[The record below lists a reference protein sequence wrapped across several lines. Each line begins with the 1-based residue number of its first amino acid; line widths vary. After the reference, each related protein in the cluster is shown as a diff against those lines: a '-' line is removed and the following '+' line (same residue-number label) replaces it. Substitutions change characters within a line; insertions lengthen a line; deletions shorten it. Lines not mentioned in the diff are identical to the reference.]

1 MRLRPK
7 HYWRRQAQRRR
18 PERFAAVVCD
28 APQTIGMLSVAPQ
41 PTLSWFD
48 RLIAVL
54 TTPFKFLGISGW
66 RETGC
71 LAVGAGRPVRDAQH
85 STDGF
90 WTIDVRLGSFRI
102 GGQSADLAQSRF
114 LRLEVE
120 PGTKAHAVC
129 AQTPVVEAMALDFGG
144 PVVVDTDG
152 PFLEVHPE
160 DDFRIAGPAAR
171 ATSAGKASDDAG
183 ERRVP

>member
-1 MRLRPK
+1 
-7 HYWRRQAQRRR
+7 
-18 PERFAAVVCD
+18 
-28 APQTIGMLSVAPQ
+28 MLSVAPQ
-41 PTLSWFD
+41 PALSWFD
-48 RLIAVL
+48 RFIAVL

-66 RETGC
+66 TETGC

-102 GGQSADLAQSRF
+102 GGQSVDLAQPRF

-120 PGTKAHAVC
+120 PGTKAHAMC
-129 AQTPVVEAMALDFGG
+129 AQTSVVEAMALDFGG

-160 DDFRIAGPAAR
+160 GDFRIAGPAAQGP
-171 ATSAGKASDDAG
+171 AGKESDRDG
-183 ERRVP
+183 EGRTS